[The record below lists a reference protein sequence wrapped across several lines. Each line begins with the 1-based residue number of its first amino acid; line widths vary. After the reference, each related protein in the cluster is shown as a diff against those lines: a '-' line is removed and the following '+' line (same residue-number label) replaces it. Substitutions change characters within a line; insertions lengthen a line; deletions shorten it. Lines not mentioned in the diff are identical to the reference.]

1 MFRTIF
7 RNGRKHN
14 AVPNNDYNEYSAML
28 DRILSCEW
36 DSLKNLDV
44 AKDHIVYALDD
55 YELPEG
61 IRDSLTNML
70 GWINNIMMDLIE
82 SKLHSEQQEYSV

>member
-14 AVPNNDYNEYSAML
+14 AVPDNDYDEYSAML
-28 DRILSCEW
+28 DRIYSCEW

-44 AKDHIVYALDD
+44 ARDHIAYALDD
-55 YELPEG
+55 YKLPEG
-61 IRDSLTNML
+61 IRDSLTIML
-70 GWINNIMMDLIE
+70 GWINNMRMILLG
-82 SKLHSEQQEYSV
+82 SKRRSEQQEDSV